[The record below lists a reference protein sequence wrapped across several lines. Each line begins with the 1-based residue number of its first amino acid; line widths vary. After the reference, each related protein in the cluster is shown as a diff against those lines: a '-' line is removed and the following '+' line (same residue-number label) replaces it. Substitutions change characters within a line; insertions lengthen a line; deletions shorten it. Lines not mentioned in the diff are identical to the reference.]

1 MERWPTDKGISRG
14 LHVIWSVQVKS
25 YISGFTW
32 DLKHTERV
40 QKKTT
45 LSYMFDISYKIK
57 CWFIFILKSKTLS
70 DLSIVLTQ
78 NKFKK
83 LT

>member
-45 LSYMFDISYKIK
+45 LSYIHFRFEYLI
-57 CWFIFILKSKTLS
+57 
-70 DLSIVLTQ
+70 IVLS
-78 NKFKK
+78 NFYHVMRDKN
-83 LT
+83 